1 MSSDQEI
8 LFREEILFRDLIARY
23 QAGER
28 DFSEFFIDSDEDRL
42 TWELGQFQ
50 GLDLSGIILR
60 DSNII
65 WMRNYF
71 DGVIMRG
78 ADLTRVDLGDFNF
91 ARGDLSN
98 AILCETRFFRS
109 VFEHTNFSGA
119 DLTGARL
126 AWTDFFCADMI
137 RVKLNNARISALGF
151 VCTDFTDAT
160 FCGARFE
167 SVTFEKANLVRT
179 DFRGAD
185 FCLEDEIASVKFREC
200 RFEQTIMPDG
210 SIRSDS

>member
-1 MSSDQEI
+1 MSDYK
-8 LFREEILFRDLIARY
+8 EILFRDLISRY

-28 DFSEFFIDSDEDRL
+28 DFSEVTIETGPDDL
-42 TWELGQFQ
+42 TWEPGQFK

-65 WMRNYF
+65 WLRNYL

-78 ADLTRVDLGDFNF
+78 ADLTRADLGDCNF
-91 ARGDLSN
+91 TAGDLSN
-98 AILCETRFFRS
+98 AILCETRLFRS
-109 VFEHTNFSGA
+109 VFEHANFSGA
-119 DLTGARL
+119 DLTGAGL
-126 AWTDFFCADMI
+126 AWTDFFCADMS
-137 RVKLNNARISALGF
+137 RVNLNNTRIRALGF

-160 FCGARFE
+160 FCGAKFKY
-167 SVTFEKANLVRT
+167 VTFENARLVRT

-185 FCLEDEIASVKFREC
+185 FCWEDEIASVKFREC

-210 SIRSDS
+210 SIRTDS